1 MSGKAHISR
10 ETVAFRDALSG
21 FLVLIAL
28 ILVPLASRLFSAD
41 PLKRG
46 GLAAVIYPL
55 YAVIL
60 VLSSFVLW
68 TGARWLWARIR
79 RQTTEENP
87 QR

>member
-10 ETVAFRDALSG
+10 ATVAFGDALSG

-41 PLKRG
+41 PLTRG
-46 GLAAVIYPL
+46 GPAAAIYPL

-60 VLSSFVLW
+60 VLAPFVLW
-68 TGARWLWARIR
+68 TGGRWLWARIR
-79 RQTTEENP
+79 RQTAEENP